1 MPSSHKEGLPPVPLR
16 LIHSQS
22 SGSCPPLSA
31 TAAEIT
37 SEKARE
43 QNQEYEAVIGIETH
57 VQLLT
62 RTKAYCSCPNE
73 YGAEPNTHVCPVC
86 LGQPGALPVLNQEVV
101 AKAVAAG
108 LALGSNIACSSKFDR
123 KQYFYADLPKGYQIS
138 QYDEPICSGGQV
150 TIQPPNATK
159 AKKVGIIRAHLEED
173 AGKLVHSGASAL
185 SGSDYSLVDYNRG
198 GVPLLE
204 IVSEPDIRSG
214 AEAAEYGA
222 ELQRIMRTVGVSNGN
237 MAEGSMRCDVNISIR
252 PKGRAEFGTKV
263 EIKNMNSFSA
273 MQKAIDFEIQ
283 RQTAA
288 LDAGKANE
296 VVQETR
302 LWDENELCTY
312 SMRKKEGLADYRY
325 FPEPDLPSVVVTD
338 ELLQRVKAE
347 LPELP
352 EARRERYISLKLP
365 RADALLLADDHVVSR
380 YFDQTMEAGAT
391 PKLAANW
398 IMGDIMAYCKNE
410 KVTMGELKLLPVTL
424 AEMIQLIEDGTIS
437 GKIGKELLPKILQ
450 GEGQGS
456 LKEYVEK
463 NAMVQISDPAVIGG
477 WIDQVLADNPSQLA
491 EFRGGKNKLQGYFV
505 GQLMKVSK
513 GQGNPAAINKML
525 NERLKG

>member
-1 MPSSHKEGLPPVPLR
+1 
-16 LIHSQS
+16 
-22 SGSCPPLSA
+22 
-31 TAAEIT
+31 
-37 SEKARE
+37 
-43 QNQEYEAVIGIETH
+43 
-57 VQLLT
+57 
-62 RTKAYCSCPNE
+62 
-73 YGAEPNTHVCPVC
+73 
-86 LGQPGALPVLNQEVV
+86 VLNQEVV

-312 SMRKKEGLADYRY
+312 SMRK
-325 FPEPDLPSVVVTD
+325 
-338 ELLQRVKAE
+338 
-347 LPELP
+347 
-352 EARRERYISLKLP
+352 
-365 RADALLLADDHVVSR
+365 
-380 YFDQTMEAGAT
+380 
-391 PKLAANW
+391 
-398 IMGDIMAYCKNE
+398 
-410 KVTMGELKLLPVTL
+410 
-424 AEMIQLIEDGTIS
+424 
-437 GKIGKELLPKILQ
+437 
-450 GEGQGS
+450 
-456 LKEYVEK
+456 
-463 NAMVQISDPAVIGG
+463 
-477 WIDQVLADNPSQLA
+477 
-491 EFRGGKNKLQGYFV
+491 
-505 GQLMKVSK
+505 
-513 GQGNPAAINKML
+513 
-525 NERLKG
+525 